1 MLLPIDIVD
10 DFMQVVS
17 TLGGYLVLC
26 LIVASLKEPLAIAKF
41 LELANA
47 GENPLVRRRDY
58 TGEELGKVLEKVAQC
73 LDGCPNKTAV
83 QKLSRQ
89 SGAARVVGLAS
100 TIRNIVGVIVVTTSP
115 EKQNSKGEQDDDG
128 KNCMPPAKK
137 RNGTKDTDDETARVA
152 SQGCGPPTM
161 KLGVTKQEYT
171 VTHDY
176 AAVQKFIE
184 ACRCS
189 DVQQMWLVMSS
200 SWS

>member
-1 MLLPIDIVD
+1 
-10 DFMQVVS
+10 
-17 TLGGYLVLC
+17 
-26 LIVASLKEPLAIAKF
+26 LKEPLAIAKV

-47 GENPLVRRRDY
+47 EENPLLRRRDY

-73 LDGCPNKTAV
+73 LDGCPNKTEV
-83 QKLSRQ
+83 QQLSRQ
-89 SGAARVVGLAS
+89 GVARVVGLAS
-100 TIRNIVGVIVVTTSP
+100 TIRNLVGVIVVTTSP